1 MYFWVV
7 MAKYKSKIVG
17 RKEELKIIDNIIK
30 SNDSELLAVIGRRRV
45 GKTYL
50 IKHGFE
56 KQLCFHYTGKN
67 NVTKE
72 EQIAT
77 FCNKIS
83 SYSKTIV
90 KTIPDNWD
98 DAFELLKKLIDKK
111 KTKTKKAIFIDE
123 LPWIATA
130 KSGFL
135 SSFTYFWN
143 DWAVNKNIAV
153 IICGSAAS
161 WMINN
166 VVNNKGGLHN
176 RITRHITLKP
186 FTLAETEAY
195 LKSKNINY
203 PRYEILQLYMAMGGI
218 PYYLKEIESGKSA
231 IQNIDK
237 ICFSKQ
243 GILRKEFHN
252 LFSSLFDKYENHE
265 KIIRA
270 LATKR
275 KGLTRNEIVKLTKL
289 KSGGGLT
296 RILTELEESSF
307 ISRYTAFGKS
317 ERSSLYR
324 LVDEYSSFYISF
336 IEKHKVAAKNVWLKL
351 SQTPKYKAWAGFAFE
366 GIAMKHIDQIK
377 ASLGIAGIYSE
388 ETSFFSKGTKQK
400 EGYQIDLL
408 IDRNDNAI
416 NLCEMK
422 FYKSELSL
430 TKKQVEHIRKRRDA
444 FRSATKT
451 KKLLI
456 NTLITTY
463 GFVPNQHSIGIIDNH
478 LDMNSLF

>member
-1 MYFWVV
+1 
-7 MAKYKSKIVG
+7 MAKYKIDKIHKIIG
-17 RKEELKIIDNIIK
+17 RKVELAIIK
-30 SNDSELLAVIGRRRV
+30 SITKSSNAELLAIIGRRRV

-56 KQLCFHYTGKN
+56 NEMSFHYTGKKD
-67 NVTKE
+67 VTHQ
-72 EQIAT
+72 EQINT
-77 FCNKIS
+77 FCNKIF
-83 SYSKTIV
+83 SYSKTKV
-90 KTIPDNWD
+90 KTIPKNWD
-98 DAFELLKKLIDKK
+98 GAFELLKKLINKK
-111 KTKTKKAIFIDE
+111 RTKAKKAIFIDE
-123 LPWIATA
+123 LPWIATPR
-130 KSGFL
+130 SGFL

-143 DWAVNKNIAV
+143 DWAVNKNIVV

-176 RITRHITLKP
+176 RITRHINLRP

-195 LKSKNINY
+195 LLSKNINY
-203 PRYEILQLYMAMGGI
+203 PRYEILQIYMAMGGI
-218 PYYLKEIESGKSA
+218 PYYLKEIQKGESA

-243 GILRKEFHN
+243 GQLKNEFHN

-265 KIIRA
+265 KIIKV

-275 KGLTRNEIVKLTKL
+275 KGMTRNDLVKYTKL

-307 ISRYTAFGKS
+307 IARYPAFGKS
-317 ERSSLYR
+317 ERFSLYR

-336 IEKHKVAAKNVWLKL
+336 IEKNKNASKNIWLQL
-351 SQTPKYKAWAGFAFE
+351 SQTPKYKAWAGYTFE
-366 GIAMKHIDQIK
+366 GIVIKHIDEVKK
-377 ASLGIAGIYSE
+377 ALGITGIYSQQS
-388 ETSFFSKGTKQK
+388 TFLKQASGTK
-400 EGYQIDLL
+400 EGFQIDML
-408 IDRNDNAI
+408 IDRNDNTI
-416 NLCEMK
+416 NICEMK
-422 FYKSELSL
+422 FYNSELSL
-430 TKKQVEHIRKRRDA
+430 TKKQAEQLRKRRDA
-444 FRSATKT
+444 FRLNTKT

-463 GFVPNQHSIGIIDNH
+463 GLEHNKNSLGIVDNH
-478 LDMNSLF
+478 LSMDALFT